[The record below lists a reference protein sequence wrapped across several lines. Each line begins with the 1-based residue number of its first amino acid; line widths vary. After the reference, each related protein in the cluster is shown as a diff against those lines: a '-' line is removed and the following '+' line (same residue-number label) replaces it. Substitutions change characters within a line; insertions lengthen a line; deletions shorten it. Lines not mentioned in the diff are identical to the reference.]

1 MRACEENPENPSLI
15 GKLACLII
23 MFPLSDSLNDTVLKN
38 KYEKMDAALI
48 LLIYSIKKAG
58 RELLVLNNKL
68 FVRYIFEGILMFY
81 NVSLDELTKFQS
93 NRLGYF
99 EEYLDKVYPNIESYV
114 DEATLLLRYDY
125 CYNKYVEFTESVP
138 IIVDKNP
145 EQDLKAQMQIKTY
158 FFSVIDMIDKY
169 LEEYEI

>member
-1 MRACEENPENPSLI
+1 
-15 GKLACLII
+15 
-23 MFPLSDSLNDTVLKN
+23 
-38 KYEKMDAALI
+38 
-48 LLIYSIKKAG
+48 
-58 RELLVLNNKL
+58 
-68 FVRYIFEGILMFY
+68 MFY

-99 EEYLDKVYPNIESYV
+99 EKYLDEVYPNIESYV

-145 EQDLKAQMQIKTY
+145 EQDLKTQMQIKTY